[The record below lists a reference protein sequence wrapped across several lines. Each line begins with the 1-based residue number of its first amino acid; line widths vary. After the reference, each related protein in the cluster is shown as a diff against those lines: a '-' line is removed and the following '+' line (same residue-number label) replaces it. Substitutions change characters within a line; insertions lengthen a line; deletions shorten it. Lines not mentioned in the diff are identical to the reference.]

1 MFVAVYKVN
10 DVDKPEMRIKISR
23 EFVKYLGRNA
33 KVFVCG
39 NIFIAVWSSTESA
52 VFVVLAQ

>member
-1 MFVAVYKVN
+1 MAVYKVN